1 MLLKLLLLLL
11 LRLELDTH
19 SVVLFLVDFGHASA
33 GRAAVRALVALLRGV
48 RAGANIH
55 EKESWVDGCVGWGG
69 EERVRRSSRR
79 KNRRGKEKNN
89 SRRRRSNNN
98 NTKNIIK
105 LNTNLN
111 KATNK

>member
-1 MLLKLLLLLL
+1 MLLLKLLLLLL

-55 EKESWVDGCVGWGG
+55 EKESWVDGCVGWGEREG
-69 EERVRRSSRR
+69 EEEEQKKKQKGER
-79 KNRRGKEKNN
+79 K
-89 SRRRRSNNN
+89 
-98 NTKNIIK
+98 
-105 LNTNLN
+105 
-111 KATNK
+111 